1 MIVNETEGWGN
12 PGSCIYL
19 FPGAIFTRDET
30 VVIDIDTIVLL

>member
-1 MIVNETEGWGN
+1 MKLRAGETLA
-12 PGSCIYL
+12 PAFTS